1 MSLRPFCRHLNAVK
15 YFVVMLG
22 VLALLGGLGGIKA
35 AQINSLMAYGRAA
48 AAMGPPPEVVG
59 TSEAKDETW
68 ENRLFSVGTIAPARG
83 VTVSNDS
90 PGVVSVIKFQSG
102 QTVRH
107 GQILVELDS
116 RVERAELA
124 SLQAQLRLARVSAG
138 RSRALFKDNAVP
150 KAQLDNSESAL
161 QSATA
166 NAAALQAQIDRKIVR
181 APFDG
186 RLGIR
191 LVNLGQYL
199 NPGTAITD
207 LQSSDANYVDFTL
220 PQQQLEQLAVGMVV
234 RINEGLPGPRA
245 EAAIA
250 AIDPTLD
257 PVTRSGRV
265 RAAVKKTDGVVSP
278 GMFVNVSVVLPEKRR
293 VTMVGATSLIH
304 ASFGD
309 SVFAVEDRRDD
320 RGAVVTG
327 ADGKPAKVAR
337 QQFVKTGEAR
347 GDFVEIVEGVK
358 QGQEIVAQGAF
369 KLRNG
374 AAVMVNNSVKVEPQ
388 LAPRPDNR

>member
-1 MSLRPFCRHLNAVK
+1 VR
-15 YFVVMLG
+15 YFVVIAG
-22 VLALLGGLGGIKA
+22 VLSLLGGLGGLKA
-35 AQINSLMAYGRAA
+35 AQIRSLIAYGH
-48 AAMGPPPEVVG
+48 AAMAAGPPPEVVG
-59 TSEAKDETW
+59 TMEAKEQTW
-68 ENRLFSVGTIAPARG
+68 ENSLFSVGTIAPSRG
-83 VTVSNDS
+83 VTASNDAA
-90 PGVVSVIKFQSG
+90 GVVSAIKFQSG
-102 QTVRH
+102 QTVRR
-107 GQILVELDS
+107 GQVLIELDS

-124 SLQAQLRLARVSAG
+124 SLQAQAGLARVSAG
-138 RSRALFKDNAVP
+138 RTRALFKDDAVP
-150 KAQLDNSESAL
+150 KAQLDNAESAL

-207 LQSSDANYVDFTL
+207 LQSTDTNYVDFTL
-220 PQQQLEQLAVGMVV
+220 PQQQLDRLAVGMVV

-265 RAAVKKTDGVVSP
+265 RAALRKMDGVLSP
-278 GMFVNVSVVLPEKRR
+278 GMFVNVSVVLPQKRT
-293 VTMVGATSLIH
+293 VTLVGATSLIH

-309 SVFAVEDRRDD
+309 SVFVVEERKDEQ
-320 RGAVVTG
+320 GAVVPG
-327 ADGKPAKVAR
+327 RDGRPAKLAR

-347 GDFVEIVEGVK
+347 GDFVEILEGVK

-374 AAVMVNNSVKVEPQ
+374 APVLVNNSVKVEPQ
-388 LAPRPDNR
+388 LAPRPENR